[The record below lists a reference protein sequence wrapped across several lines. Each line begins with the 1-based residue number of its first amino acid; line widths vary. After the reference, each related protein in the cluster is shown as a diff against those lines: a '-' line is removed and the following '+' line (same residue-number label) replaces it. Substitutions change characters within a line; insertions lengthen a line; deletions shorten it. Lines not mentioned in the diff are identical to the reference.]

1 MSDRDRRTILER
13 RALFLGSA
21 LAALGCGPKT
31 NTTQPAD
38 PQVVSIPGS
47 EDTKPTSDTEPTP
60 PADRQPSTRGDLP
73 PLDTP
78 AGVSER
84 ARQNYEAL
92 AKRMTAAHD
101 ILDEMEKMIP
111 SCAVASCEGDWKK
124 LAEKHFALDD
134 SFRFAHTC
142 PGSSA
147 EAKAYEERAKL
158 HSDYYQKRRTGIEA
172 QIATAVGS
180 GDQRYQELRNEVARA
195 NPRPCLSFACGD
207 W

>member
-31 NTTQPAD
+31 NETQPAD
-38 PQVVSIPGS
+38 PQVVSIPES
-47 EDTKPTSDTEPTP
+47 EDTTPTSDTEPTP
-60 PADRQPSTRGDLP
+60 PADRKLSTRGDLP

-78 AGVSER
+78 SGVSER

-92 AKRMTAAHD
+92 AKRMTTAHGL
-101 ILDEMEKMIP
+101 LDEMEKMIP
-111 SCAVASCEGDWKK
+111 SCAVARCEGDWKK

-134 SFRFAHTC
+134 AFRFAYTC
-142 PGSSA
+142 PGSSP
-147 EAKAYEERAKL
+147 EAKAYGERAQL
-158 HSDYYQKRRTGIEA
+158 HLDFYQKRRTGIEA
-172 QIATAVGS
+172 QIASAAGS
-180 GDQRYQELRNEVARA
+180 GDARYQELRNEVAGA
-195 NPRPCLSFACGD
+195 NPRPCLSFACID